1 MDAGVILEYF
11 APLRARLDRQNAGQL
26 VGCEQGAQTNRGW
39 RGGTPSPRHLRFA
52 PSARVADWH
61 DAERALARRQADHAG

>member
-39 RGGTPSPRHLRFA
+39 RGGDAIPPPPPFRA
-52 PSARVADWH
+52 VSAGGR
-61 DAERALARRQADHAG
+61 LA